1 MPQQLFGEYLAR
13 IVELSGHDVSEI
25 LEEQA
30 ASRRRFGDIA
40 LAWGLC
46 QPEHVWEAWVHQL
59 AHRTPMVDVN
69 VLGVD
74 TQATGELP
82 ARWARR
88 YRAVALRVVGDAL
101 VIAADEEMLKRASKR
116 LPALLARKVHFVVAP
131 RSQIDA
137 ALSTY
142 YPAGAGTRTPR
153 APGPLV

>member
-1 MPQQLFGEYLAR
+1 MPKQLFGEYLAR

-46 QPEHVWEAWVHQL
+46 QPEHVWEAWAHQL
-59 AHRTPMVDVN
+59 VHRTPVVN
-69 VLGVD
+69 VDALGVD
-74 TQATGELP
+74 TQAIGELP

-101 VIAADEEMLKRASKR
+101 VIAADEALLKRASKR
-116 LPALLARKVHFVVAP
+116 LPVLLGKRVHFVVAP
-131 RSQIDA
+131 ASQIDA

-142 YPAGAGTRTPR
+142 YPAGAGRKAPTRR
-153 APGPLV
+153 G

>member
-1 MPQQLFGEYLAR
+1 MPKQLFGEYLAR

-25 LEEQA
+25 LEEQT
-30 ASRRRFGDIA
+30 ASHRRFGDIA

-59 AHRTPMVDVN
+59 AHRTPVVDVDA
-69 VLGVD
+69 LGVD

-88 YRAVALRVVGDAL
+88 YRAVALRRVGDAL
-101 VIAADEEMLKRASKR
+101 VIAADEATLARASKR
-116 LPALLARKVHFVVAP
+116 LPALLGRQVHFVVARP
-131 RSQIDA
+131 GQIDA

-142 YPAGAGTRTPR
+142 YPAGAGTKAAKRR
-153 APGPLV
+153 G